1 MLAEDCRASGRAAAP
16 LGPPAARAWLGLM
29 ACTVSVASYRPSA
42 RSRSACEACRGA
54 RRRRFSS
61 LYTVPPTSTC
71 VGLAPAAHIVY
82 ALQDW
87 AALAIRAQLLCA
99 LANASAPVFDTSWD
113 LPTPLPKREAGAAW
127 AVPGQANKPTLS
139 YHSTVTRRGSAP
151 RACTRPA
158 APGRSRLPPCR
169 QRTCSPTK
177 RSVPEQACWSMHAE
191 HAPVHCSCLVKLRTP
206 PACRGMAALL
216 AQTSAYPSSA
226 TTRATSSGICSSAPH
241 TQRLTGSVSAVRPA
255 TGRHSCSCVHSC
267 SVPQPAPHSRSV
279 QDACRVSH
287 KLITGPPR
295 IRTCRALQCYLIHR
309 YVHKLV
315 HGADYVSALEL
326 TPQRRAPRRAPRQAP
341 SLEYFTT

>member
-1 MLAEDCRASGRAAAP
+1 M
-16 LGPPAARAWLGLM
+16 
-29 ACTVSVASYRPSA
+29 
-42 RSRSACEACRGA
+42 
-54 RRRRFSS
+54 
-61 LYTVPPTSTC
+61 
-71 VGLAPAAHIVY
+71 
-82 ALQDW
+82 
-87 AALAIRAQLLCA
+87 
-99 LANASAPVFDTSWD
+99 
-113 LPTPLPKREAGAAW
+113 
-127 AVPGQANKPTLS
+127 PGQANKPTLS

-216 AQTSAYPSSA
+216 AQTGAYPSSA

-241 TQRLTGSVSAVRPA
+241 TQRFTGSVSAVRPA